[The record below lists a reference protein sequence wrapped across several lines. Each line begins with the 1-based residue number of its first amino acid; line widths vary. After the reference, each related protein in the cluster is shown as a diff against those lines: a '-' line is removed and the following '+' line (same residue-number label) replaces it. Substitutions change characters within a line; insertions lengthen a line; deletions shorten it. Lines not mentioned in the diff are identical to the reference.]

1 MNYFCVVYW
10 TKIRM
15 GVVMK
20 WFEKLPTTIRHII
33 AGVAQAAIVSLM
45 LKYGVISTEQAA
57 QIPPPSINATIGQ

>member
-1 MNYFCVVYW
+1 
-10 TKIRM
+10 
-15 GVVMK
+15 MK